1 MAKITV
7 DFNKIIGK
15 IKPLHGIGQPPMAR
29 ANQRVDTTA
38 FRLLKDAGIPY
49 SRLHDVGGAYGNNRF
64 VDIPNIFRDFSK
76 DPYDEKSYHF
86 AFTDILIK
94 DLMEN
99 DCEPVFRLGVTIE
112 NQCFIKAYRINPP
125 KD

>member
-7 DFNKIIGK
+7 DFNKTIGK
-15 IKPLHGIGQPPMAR
+15 IKPLHGIGQPPIH
-29 ANQRVDTTA
+29 RVDTTA

-49 SRLHDVGGAYGNNRF
+49 SRLHDVGGAYGYNRF

-94 DLMEN
+94 SLMEN
-99 DCEPVFRLGVTIE
+99 NCEPYFRLGVTIE
-112 NQCFIKAYRINPP
+112 NDARITRHDV
-125 KD
+125 KSRLTFFG